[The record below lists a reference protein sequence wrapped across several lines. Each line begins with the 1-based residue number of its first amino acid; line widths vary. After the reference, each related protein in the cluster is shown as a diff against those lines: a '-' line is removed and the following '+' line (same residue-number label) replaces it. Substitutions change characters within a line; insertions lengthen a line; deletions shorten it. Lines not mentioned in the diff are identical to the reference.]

1 MALSKG
7 QIQGRNH
14 YQFKFEVGFVF
25 CEFLQ
30 IRIHC

>member
-7 QIQGRNH
+7 QIQGRNR
-14 YQFKFEVGFVF
+14 YQFKFEVDFVF
-25 CEFLQ
+25 FEFLQ